1 MYRQLFVFG
10 SRILGLNHVWQLSGK
25 ELWEEL
31 ASKPATAA
39 EPSTKLRHEFEVV
52 SEEYMEILV
61 PKNFNLHKP
70 TTIMLYLHGGGFI
83 EPITA
88 YHWHFIGDLVRNT
101 DIPCAVLDYPLVPHA
116 TLDEIYERVHQ
127 AIWRLRHTSDG
138 CEVVLVG
145 DSAGAQIALGYVQP
159 MEVFPIERIVAI
171 SPMVDMT
178 LANPDIVDA
187 AKHDPVLSL
196 NAMPDLIEAIRGTHD
211 IGDPIV
217 SPINGKFDN
226 QKILLISG
234 TRDLTNP
241 DNRIFAKKFADNVTY
256 IEGTGLPHAYPI
268 WPLTRNLAAKN
279 QIYDFIMG

>member
-1 MYRQLFVFG
+1 
-10 SRILGLNHVWQLSGK
+10 
-25 ELWEEL
+25 
-31 ASKPATAA
+31 
-39 EPSTKLRHEFEVV
+39 
-52 SEEYMEILV
+52 
-61 PKNFNLHKP
+61 
-70 TTIMLYLHGGGFI
+70 
-83 EPITA
+83 
-88 YHWHFIGDLVRNT
+88 
-101 DIPCAVLDYPLVPHA
+101 
-116 TLDEIYERVHQ
+116 
-127 AIWRLRHTSDG
+127 
-138 CEVVLVG
+138 
-145 DSAGAQIALGYVQP
+145 
-159 MEVFPIERIVAI
+159 
-171 SPMVDMT
+171 MVDMT